1 MKVRKNQL
9 ILAIAVIVLELIGG
23 MQSYVS
29 QLILPIMSAD
39 FHAQHLYGLI
49 TGVSSIASML
59 GLPTGAALLQRYK
72 LPRLLIIMTA
82 ILCGGSVISATSVN
96 IWMYVVGQFIR
107 GFAGSAL
114 AMASIGAVALGLS
127 GRARQLTLALLF
139 RQLGNFFPGGTGI
152 RSLGNSLALLAVGNA
167 ALSSLPPGCPF
178 CYCF

>member
-59 GLPTGAALLQRYK
+59 GLPIGAALLQRYK

-82 ILCGGSVISATSVN
+82 ILCGGIGNQCDLSKYLDVCGWSVYSRICWFGPGNGFDWGCCPGPIWPSSA
-96 IWMYVVGQFIR
+96 
-107 GFAGSAL
+107 ADPC
-114 AMASIGAVALGLS
+114 
-127 GRARQLTLALLF
+127 LLF
-139 RQLGNFFPGGTGI
+139 RQLGNFFPGGTDI